1 MAKLPSCNKLHD
13 VRLPIIDCPCNAG
26 LRAATHTTCHII
38 RLRDMQIYSG
48 TNVSNIIK
56 DNNEFWHL
64 VNSDRA
70 QISQNFMV
78 NILRKNQWFA
88 KTFVCFSRNCRTQ
101 KLILDRTKFVPSA
114 GIAIVFAELLTTVSP
129 PLFLGVPI
137 Q

>member
-1 MAKLPSCNKLHD
+1 MTYVFLQLI
-13 VRLPIIDCPCNAG
+13 VMCNAG
-26 LRAATHTTCHII
+26 LRTATQTTCYII
-38 RLRDMQIYSG
+38 DLIDMHIYSG
-48 TNVSNIIK
+48 TDVSDIIK

-88 KTFVCFSRNCRTQ
+88 KTFGSFSRNCRTQ
-101 KLILDRTKFVPSA
+101 KSILDRTKFVPSA

-129 PLFLGVPI
+129 LLFLAVPI